1 MGGQILV
8 TIILSVLLQSS
19 ITGIEALNRRHELMN
34 RHLLDQMDVGIVGLY
49 TNILMPITKESLF

>member
-1 MGGQILV
+1 MGGRIIV
-8 TIILSVLLQSS
+8 TIVLSVLLHSS
-19 ITGIEALNRRHELMN
+19 ITEIKALNWRHELMN